1 MTPGAIAL
9 VADFEAAAKTAQAA
23 EAAARKKAA
32 EEIARVERARV
43 FAFRRIRLVR
53 LLAGVAAGAATAE
66 AAIAAQRQ
74 VLCAEFGWTSESA
87 AHREILAE
95 LDPVAETIW
104 HCACGEGAQDS
115 RTVTERLARF
125 EQWFE
130 GARGKPFYSLFDQY
144 VPEVPVVDF

>member
-1 MTPGAIAL
+1 MTPGAAAL
-9 VADFEAAAKTAQAA
+9 VADFEAAAKTAQTA
-23 EAAARKKAA
+23 ETAARKKAS

-53 LLAGVAAGAATAE
+53 LLASAAAGAATAE
-66 AAIAAQRQ
+66 EAMAAQRQ

-87 AHREILAE
+87 AHREILAGI
-95 LDPVAETIW
+95 DPVAETVW
-104 HCACGEGAQDS
+104 HCACGEGTQDS
-115 RTVTERLARF
+115 AAVTERLARF

-130 GARGKPFYSLFDQY
+130 AARGKPFYSLFDQY